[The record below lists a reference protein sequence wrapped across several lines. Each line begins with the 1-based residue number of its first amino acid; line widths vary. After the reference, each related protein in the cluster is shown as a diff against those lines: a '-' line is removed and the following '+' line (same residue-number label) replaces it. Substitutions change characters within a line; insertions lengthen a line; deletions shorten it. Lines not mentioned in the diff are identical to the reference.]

1 MIVSKMRVGMREKRP
16 LDRIDQNILS
26 VMQASGRITNQQL
39 AEKVN
44 LSPSSCLARV
54 RKLEDDGCIEGYHA
68 QINLERLCRYMTC
81 IAMISLG
88 QHRQEDFRTFEAYV
102 KTLPEVVQCDT
113 VSGGCDFI
121 LRIVCADMERYHEVN
136 EMLLNSG
143 TNVVNIKTHVVMSET
158 KPFSKF
164 PLSEL
169 LR

>member
-1 MIVSKMRVGMREKRP
+1 MREKRA

-26 VMQASGRITNQQL
+26 ILQADGRITNQHL

-54 RKLEDDGCIEGYHA
+54 RKLEEDNCLGSYHA
-68 QINLERLCRYMTC
+68 HINLERLCRYITC
-81 IAMISLG
+81 IAMVSLG
-88 QHRQEDFRTFEAYV
+88 QHQQEDFRTFERYV
-102 KTLPEVVQCDT
+102 KSLPEVVQCDT

-121 LRIVCADMERYHEVN
+121 VRIVCADMERYHEVN

-158 KPFSKF
+158 KAFSQY
-164 PLSEL
+164 PLQEL
-169 LR
+169 LG